1 LNALLDTHTFLWWVL
16 DDKRLSAKARA
27 FIAANDCGVSLV
39 SAWEL
44 AIKSSIGKL
53 TLASTPA
60 RFFVEHIAKNDFVA
74 VPVEIRHIATLE
86 SLPLHHGDP
95 FDRLL
100 VAQAL
105 SLSVPI
111 VSADKIF
118 PSGGPSGKMFGKYAV
133 KPIL

>member
-1 LNALLDTHTFLWWVL
+1 VNALLDTHAFLWWVQ
-16 DDKRLSAKARA
+16 DDKRLSARARA
-27 FIAANDCGVSLV
+27 FIRDNDCGVSLV

-53 TLASTPA
+53 TLASSPA
-60 RFFVEHIAKNDFVA
+60 KFFVEHVASNEFVA
-74 VPVEIRHIATLE
+74 VPIEVRHIAKLE

-105 SLSVPI
+105 VLSVPI
-111 VSADKIF
+111 VSADKIL
-118 PSGGPSGKMFGKYAV
+118 STYDV
-133 KPIL
+133 KRVF